1 LKRNSPIIFNLA
13 TSTKNTVMTLLAEV
27 EKYVTGILEDTESK
41 GFTYHNL
48 KHTHEVAEVAALIGK
63 NSHLTPEEIEIVKL
77 AAWFHDVGYTVNYHD
92 HETESIR
99 MAREFLASREAG
111 KEVVQ
116 SVIRCIEA
124 TKMPQSP
131 HNILEEIVCDADMF
145 HLSHKDCL
153 ETSLMLRTERN
164 SHRSQKI
171 SVYTFMLETL
181 ELLKLPYFTAYAR
194 RHWGKGKETNR
205 NLLEDMLTV
214 MSRDKDGKMPSGDT
228 SQQESSGNPDIPE
241 R

>member
-1 LKRNSPIIFNLA
+1 
-13 TSTKNTVMTLLAEV
+13 MTLLTEV

-99 MAREFLASREAG
+99 IAKEFLASCEAG
-111 KEVVQ
+111 DK
-116 SVIRCIEA
+116 VIQAVIHCIEA
-124 TKMPQSP
+124 TKMPHSP

-164 SHRSQKI
+164 SHQPQKI
-171 SVYTFMLETL
+171 NVYTFMLETL
-181 ELLKLPYFTAYAR
+181 ELLKLPYFTAYAQW
-194 RHWGKGKETNR
+194 HWGKGKEINR
-205 NLLEDMLTV
+205 NLLEEMLSV
-214 MSRDKDGKMPSGDT
+214 MSQDKNRKIPSRDA
-228 SQQESSGNPDIPE
+228 SQQESSGNFDVPG